1 MKAFL
6 FPGQG
11 SQFVGMGQD
20 DCTSSAQAA
29 KIYDTA
35 NEILGYSLSN
45 VMFTGSEDDLKETR
59 ITQPAIFLH
68 AYVRMKLLG
77 DKFKPDAVAGHS
89 LGEFTALAAAGA
101 LSFKDALLLV
111 RERAEA
117 MQAACDDEDGTMAA
131 VVGLD
136 DEIVE
141 RICAETKPVVVPAN
155 YNSPGQLVI
164 SGTVEGVQKASE
176 ALLAAGAMKVI
187 PLVVGGAFHS
197 PLMASARERL
207 QTAIEGTS
215 ILQPICAVYQN
226 VDAVPTEDP
235 AQVKQNLMAQLTAP
249 VRWTQTMR
257 QMIDDG
263 VLEFVEVGGKGRILC
278 GLLRRISRDVAAES
292 V

>member
-1 MKAFL
+1 MKAYL

-20 DCTSSAQAA
+20 DYSNSAEAA
-29 KIYDTA
+29 QIYDSA
-35 NEILGYSLSN
+35 NAILGYSLSD

-68 AYVRMKLLG
+68 SYVRMKLLG
-77 DKFKPDAVAGHS
+77 DGFKPDAVAGHS

-117 MQAACDDEDGTMAA
+117 MQAACDDEAGTMAA
-131 VVGLD
+131 VVGLED
-136 DEIVE
+136 GAVE
-141 RICAETKPVVVPAN
+141 KICGETSPVVVPAN

-164 SGTVEGVQKASE
+164 SGTVEGVQNASE
-176 ALLAAGAMKVI
+176 ALLSAGAMKVI

-207 QTAIEGTS
+207 QKAIEATT
-215 ILQPICAVYQN
+215 ILEPICSVYQN
-226 VDAVPTEDP
+226 VDAIPTRDP
-235 AQVKQNLMAQLTAP
+235 VQIKANLIAQLTAP

-257 QMIDDG
+257 QMIEDG
-263 VLEFVEVGGKGRILC
+263 TTDFVEVGGKGRILC

>member
-117 MQAACDDEDGTMAA
+117 M
-131 VVGLD
+131 
-136 DEIVE
+136 
-141 RICAETKPVVVPAN
+141 
-155 YNSPGQLVI
+155 
-164 SGTVEGVQKASE
+164 
-176 ALLAAGAMKVI
+176 
-187 PLVVGGAFHS
+187 
-197 PLMASARERL
+197 
-207 QTAIEGTS
+207 
-215 ILQPICAVYQN
+215 
-226 VDAVPTEDP
+226 
-235 AQVKQNLMAQLTAP
+235 
-249 VRWTQTMR
+249 
-257 QMIDDG
+257 
-263 VLEFVEVGGKGRILC
+263 
-278 GLLRRISRDVAAES
+278 
-292 V
+292 